1 MTYQCERVIPL
12 SGQCKVDLLDET
24 GKLIRKIWQDYE
36 AYLMPDSSQISP
48 HQLYLLNYL
57 QRKETVTPSEIAEQF
72 GITLGAVT
80 GFVDRLYKLGLIKRT
95 RSEEDRRLVLI
106 ELTTEGQKRLEA
118 FYIHQKEAHAEI
130 IQRMNEREIQ
140 ELNQALGR
148 FAGVLNELTQ
158 RE

>member
-1 MTYQCERVIPL
+1 M

-24 GKLIRKIWQDYE
+24 GQLIRKIWQDYE
-36 AYLMPDSSQISP
+36 EYLMPYSRQISP
-48 HQLYLLNYL
+48 HQLYFLNYL
-57 QRKETVTPSEIAEQF
+57 QRKKTVTPSEIAEQF

-106 ELTTEGQKRLEA
+106 ELTAEGQKRLEE
-118 FYIHQKEAHAEI
+118 FYLHQKEAHAEI
-130 IQRMNEREIQ
+130 IKRMSEREIQ
-140 ELNQALGR
+140 DLNQALGK
-148 FAGVLNELTQ
+148 FAGVLNELTK